1 MPCSPEV
8 RGSSKHWCRTPETY
22 NILCLLGVRTAWI
35 DIDKIGWTLTVQTRC
50 DWTSRVNIWLSLH
63 PVLMILLH
71 YTRAEQKCNLRRV
84 RQRGQL
90 HRLPGNRGDGGY
102 DSSVKQLWWGWGWLI
117 LLHAL
122 LNIIKILILMKNILF
137 GISDDSKNQIF
148 KTSNGGLRLCGS
160 ATVHESVC
168 LTWFNVTSVFNAEV
182 WTDSSPSDTF
192 GSTGVIAGVA
202 AALVLLLALIVVA
215 LYINYRSSS
224 VSALYLFQVSTG
236 LSTSTRY
243 QQIVFLF

>member
-1 MPCSPEV
+1 
-8 RGSSKHWCRTPETY
+8 
-22 NILCLLGVRTAWI
+22 
-35 DIDKIGWTLTVQTRC
+35 
-50 DWTSRVNIWLSLH
+50 
-63 PVLMILLH
+63 MILLH

-137 GISDDSKNQIF
+137 VISDDSKNQIF

-160 ATVHESVC
+160 ITWECVFDMIQYDIC
-168 LTWFNVTSVFNAEV
+168 LQCRGVDRFFTQWHV
-182 WTDSSPSDTF
+182 WQHRSDSR
-192 GSTGVIAGVA
+192 
-202 AALVLLLALIVVA
+202 
-215 LYINYRSSS
+215 RSSRVGFAPGSDCCSSLHQLS
-224 VSALYLFQVSTG
+224 VLVCFRVVPVSGEHRTVYIYQISANCVFILTPSIFFHRPCHLATQEPLAILEVSEATAWLLRSG
-236 LSTSTRY
+236 GRPRKRTYCWNWDSLKIRMG
-243 QQIVFLF
+243 I